1 MQWRKFDGT
10 FRSSSHWFARER
22 RVHEED
28 AMLSKASAG
37 RRFAYGLAAFAV
49 AGMTLSTPAEAQA
62 RRGGA
67 NSDMPPSTVIDGQTT
82 AQRGGYGAA
91 TGYQVYPV
99 RYRGYAYG
107 YPGYHAY
114 PGYAYAYPGY
124 GYLGY
129 AYGYPAYGYP
139 YGYYY
144 RKKRSNR
151 AAIAAAVIGG
161 MALGAILSSQARH
174 PRKAYYYRHRRY

>member
-1 MQWRKFDGT
+1 M
-10 FRSSSHWFARER
+10 FRSSLALVCQER
-22 RVHEED
+22 RAKEGD
-28 AMLSKASAG
+28 AMLCKVSAG
-37 RRFAYGLAAFAV
+37 RRFAYGLAALAV
-49 AGMTLSTPAEAQA
+49 TGMTLSTPAEAQA
-62 RRGGA
+62 RRGSA
-67 NSDMPPSTVIDGQTT
+67 NGHVPPSTLINGKTT
-82 AQRGGYGAA
+82 VEHGGYVAA

-114 PGYAYAYPGY
+114 PGYGY
-124 GYLGY
+124 GYQGYGYPGY

-144 RKKRSNR
+144 YRKKRNNR

-174 PRKAYYYRHRRY
+174 PRKAYYYERRHY